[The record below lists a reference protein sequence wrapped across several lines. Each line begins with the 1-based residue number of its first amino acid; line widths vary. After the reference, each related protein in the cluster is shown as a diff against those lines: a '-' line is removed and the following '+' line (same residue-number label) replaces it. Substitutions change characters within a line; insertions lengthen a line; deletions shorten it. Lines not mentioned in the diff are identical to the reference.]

1 MSRRQLTGG
10 ILIAGLC
17 AIGAIAAAQ
26 TTGQPIRMTAWAV
39 NMSNIAT
46 GANATIDIR
55 VDRWSTPQEREQLI
69 TTFLNKGQ
77 DALLRA
83 LQKAPVK
90 GRMRIPGYMGPDP
103 HNYRL
108 GWDLRYAW
116 EFPGEDGGRRI
127 VIATDRY
134 IGFWEARN
142 QPRTVDYP
150 FTFIEIRL
158 NPDGKG
164 EGKLAA
170 ATKLTFDRKK
180 NTVELENYSTEPVRL
195 QNVRVEKK
203 GN

>member
-1 MSRRQLTGG
+1 MTVL
-10 ILIAGLC
+10 
-17 AIGAIAAAQ
+17 GAIAVLGAAQ
-26 TTGQPIRMTAWAV
+26 TTGAPIRMSAWAV

-46 GANATIDIR
+46 GANATIDIK
-55 VDRWSTPQEREQLI
+55 VDRWSTADERQRLI
-69 TTFLNKGQ
+69 STFLDKGQ

-116 EFPGEDGGRRI
+116 QVPGEDGGRRI
-127 VIATDRY
+127 IIATDRY

-142 QPRTVDYP
+142 QPRTIDYP

-158 NPDGKG
+158 NAEGEG

-170 ATKLTFDRKK
+170 ATRLTFNKKK
-180 NTVELENYSTEPVRL
+180 NLVELENYSTEPVRL
-195 QNVRVEKK
+195 QNVRVEKSS
-203 GN
+203 